1 MRIQLFAIQKYSQIK
16 RKLDY
21 REKNPLYGRY
31 FDHLPIDSMIISH

>member
-21 REKNPLYGRY
+21 REKTPLYGE
-31 FDHLPIDSMIISH
+31 FG